1 MFKKI
6 NPHYFIT
13 SLVMVVRK
21 KWVQRTSKSY
31 SEIIL
36 ISRINGAGTNTKNKN
51 NTYGFEA
58 CSD

>member
-6 NPHYFIT
+6 NPHYFTT
-13 SLVMVVRK
+13 SLVMVVREK

-31 SEIIL
+31 SEITL

-51 NTYGFEA
+51 NT
-58 CSD
+58 